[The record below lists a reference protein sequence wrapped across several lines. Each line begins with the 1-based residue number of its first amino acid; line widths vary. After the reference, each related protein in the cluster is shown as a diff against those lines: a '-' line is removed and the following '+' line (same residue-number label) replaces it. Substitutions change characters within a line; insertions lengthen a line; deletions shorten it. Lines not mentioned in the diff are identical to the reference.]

1 MIRPVTDV
9 IQNVTDVIPKDANVI
24 LNEVKNLIHNKIHN
38 TMKNILTTILSSIS
52 VLVPVAFFSGCAQI
66 PEIETELAL
75 DRCLTPTNLSR
86 TVYGEEVQFSWS
98 TSKGSTEYVL
108 EVYSD
113 QSDPDN
119 SNVKTETVTAEEI
132 PFTVTGLEPDMTLY
146 ARVRG
151 VSETIGDS
159 NWAEFSP
166 VETYAIRPNVS
177 DLKVGTRTSASVQLT
192 WSTAGE
198 DGDDYDVN
206 TIRYALAS
214 DPEPDVNYIPVEV
227 SEEEARSGSKTI
239 EGLDPSVKYVFFIH
253 FGNTPRGSISAYTLP
268 DTENA
273 TRVENS
279 EALVTALNDHAA
291 EILIA
296 YSDTPYDFGYSVSE
310 GDVTMF
316 SLEDIDYP
324 VVIYGEEKSGEPG
337 VFPTVYG
344 NLSIVEGCTSIVLE
358 NIAFDGENY
367 STEHLLSFKAGIT
380 TSLSEVTV
388 RNCTFNGFK
397 RGIAYAGSNP
407 VSIDS
412 FTIDDIVMSNTSGD
426 GGEMMGFRASEGAF
440 GTISITNSTFTGGG
454 REFMR
459 INDADGTITLGTLII
474 TNNTFNSICTFG
486 GAGIFYCCPQ
496 PSTFNFSNN
505 IVLNM
510 ADASFNSGSSVWG
523 RGGHTPSPTVIAENF
538 FYNIGGNFWD
548 EDVFTEAIAT
558 SNGGALLD
566 EDPCA
571 ESVTGNFHVMN
582 DDVLAAGSGDPRWI
596 VEGYVKPEEDLT
608 MEVIDPVYTWDF
620 TDGNS
625 FYNTADKNMVRGG
638 IRFYVTSNPVEF
650 DTDNGRLYFTA
661 AGQMGASE
669 PTDCAIGFKVNRPGS
684 VVISTSP
691 SSAYPEAH
699 ATISLDGKHV
709 GAVPVDASEFQISLA
724 DIVEGEEHTVYIYG
738 CDPFYITY
746 LQWSDYIGGGDSQL
760 PSPEPVISAASAPV
774 TSSDP
779 VTISWEAVPNAGSYD
794 IMNGTELFA
803 TVTEPSY
810 EIIPSAVGAGMY
822 SFTVIAKPAADDT
835 IREQSE
841 PSEPVAF
848 EITEV
853 LTAVSAYTPTTWGA
867 ADFEYLFNTK
877 AAGSKDTEVTGDFI
891 YNNLQYLH
899 GSGKCKFGEDT
910 NASGVKAYR
919 YQFGGK
925 GSTVKN
931 CLQFIASGNGTL
943 TIEAASSGNSD
954 RYVGVSVG
962 ENLIVGETE
971 LMVPASKEAR
981 IFNVTVTAAAGDVIS
996 IYSLESGINVFS
1008 ITWTPEEQSGSGIPY
1023 DENAINEPY
1032 MADFSDAATFPK
1044 SKFEETRVV
1053 EKVSYVG
1060 ASGKG
1065 VDFDPDG
1072 GRVKFNGKP
1081 SLDDNGL
1088 PEYRYASFKV
1098 TVPGTV
1104 HFLIRS
1110 SSNDDSGRNATVAL
1124 AKEVD
1129 GQLQVVE
1136 LYSDFAKTSGTD
1148 PLTVG
1153 LTAEHLSGATSAVTL
1168 YFFSKDNTVNLYQ
1181 LGFTPGE

>member
-1 MIRPVTDV
+1 
-9 IQNVTDVIPKDANVI
+9 
-24 LNEVKNLIHNKIHN
+24 
-38 TMKNILTTILSSIS
+38 MKNILTTILSAILLP
-52 VLVPVAFFSGCAQI
+52 VLAVFFSGCAQI
-66 PEIETELAL
+66 PEIETELNL

-86 TVYGEEVQFSWS
+86 TVYGEEVQFTWS

-108 EVYSD
+108 QVYSD

-119 SNVKTETVTAEEI
+119 STVKTEVVTAEQI

-151 VSETIGDS
+151 ESETIGAS

-166 VETYAIRPNVS
+166 VETYAVRPNVT
-177 DLKVGTRTSASVQLT
+177 DLKIGTRTSASVQLT
-192 WSTAGE
+192 WSTEGE
-198 DGDDYDVN
+198 DGSDYDVN

-227 SEEEARSGSKTI
+227 TEQEAQSGSKTI
-239 EGLDPSVKYVFFIH
+239 EGLDPSVKYIFYVH
-253 FGNTPRGSISAYTLP
+253 FGNTPRGSVSAYTLP

-279 EALVTALNDHAA
+279 EALVTALNDHAP

-296 YSDTPYDFGYSVSE
+296 WSETPYDFGYSVSE
-310 GDVTMF
+310 GDVTVL
-316 SLEDIDYP
+316 SLDNIDYP

-337 VFPTVYG
+337 TFPTVYG
-344 NLSIVEGCTSIVLE
+344 NLSIVEGCTSVILE

-367 STEHLLSFKAGIT
+367 GTEHLLSFREGIT
-380 TSLSEVTV
+380 TGLSEVTV

-407 VSIDS
+407 VSIDR
-412 FTIDDIVMSNTSGD
+412 FTIDDIVMTDTSGD

-440 GTISITNSTFTGGG
+440 GTISITNSTFNGGG

-474 TNNTFNSICTFG
+474 KNNTFNSICTFG

-496 PSTFNFSNN
+496 PSTFEFSGN

-523 RGGHTPSPTVIAENF
+523 RGGHTPSPTVISDNF
-538 FYNIGGNFWD
+538 FYNIGENFWD

-558 SNGGALLD
+558 SNGGALLE

-582 DDVLAAGSGDPRWI
+582 ADVLAAGAGDPRWI

-608 MEVIDPVYTWDF
+608 MEVIEPTYTWDF

-661 AGQMGASE
+661 AGQMGVTE

-709 GAVPVDASEFQISLA
+709 GAVPVDAEQFQISLA
-724 DIVEGEEHTVYIYG
+724 DIVEGEEHTIYIYG

-746 LQWSDYIGGGDSQL
+746 LQWSDYIGGGDAKL
-760 PSPEPVISAASAPV
+760 AAPAPVISASSAPV

-779 VTISWEAVPNAGSYD
+779 VTISWEEVPNAGSYD

-803 TVTEPSY
+803 SVTGTSY
-810 EIIPSAVGAGMY
+810 EIIPSAVGAGVY

-835 IREQSE
+835 IREQSD
-841 PSEPVAF
+841 PSAAVAF
-848 EITEV
+848 EVTEV
-853 LTAVSAYTPTTWGA
+853 LSSVSAYSPTSWGA
-867 ADFEYLFNTK
+867 ADFEYLFNTR
-877 AAGSKDTEVTGDFI
+877 AAGSKDTEVKDDFI
-891 YNNLQYLH
+891 YNNLYYLN
-899 GSGKCKFGEDT
+899 GGGKCKFGQDT
-910 NASGVKAYR
+910 NAEGVKAYR
-919 YQFGGK
+919 YQFGGS
-925 GSTVKN
+925 GSTTKQ
-931 CLQFIASGNGTL
+931 CLQFMASGNGTL
-943 TIEAASSGNSD
+943 TIEAASSGSSD

-962 ENLIVGETE
+962 ENQIVGDTE
-971 LMVPASKEAR
+971 LMVPGTKAVQ
-981 IFNVTVTAAAGDVIS
+981 IFNVEVTAAAGDLVS
-996 IYSLESGINVFS
+996 IYSLGSGINVFS
-1008 ITWTPEEQSGSGIPY
+1008 ITWTPEEQGGSGIPH
-1023 DENAINEPY
+1023 DETAINEPY
-1032 MADFSDAATFPK
+1032 MADFSDAATFP
-1044 SKFEETRVV
+1044 SGEFEDTRVV

-1060 ASGKG
+1060 ASGKK
-1065 VDFDPDG
+1065 VNFDPDG
-1072 GRVKFNGKP
+1072 KRVKFNGKP
-1081 SLDDNGL
+1081 DLDDNGL
-1088 PEYRYASFKV
+1088 PEFRYASFKV

-1110 SSNDDSGRNATVAL
+1110 GNNSDGGRNATVAL
-1124 AKEVD
+1124 AKEVG
-1129 GQLQVVE
+1129 GQLQVIE
-1136 LYSDFAKTSGTD
+1136 LYSDFAKTSWSD
-1148 PLTVG
+1148 PLTVE
-1153 LTAEHLSGATSAVTL
+1153 LTEEHLAGATSAVTL

-1181 LGFTPGE
+1181 LGFTPAN